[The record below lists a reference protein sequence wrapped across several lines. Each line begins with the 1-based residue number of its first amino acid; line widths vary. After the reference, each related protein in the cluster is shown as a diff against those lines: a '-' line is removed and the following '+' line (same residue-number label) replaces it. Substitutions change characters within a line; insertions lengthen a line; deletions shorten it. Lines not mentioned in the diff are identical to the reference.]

1 MKTAIFLSIRE
12 KAKRLPKKVLRE
24 IRGRTVCE
32 HLIDRLKLARNP
44 DLLVM
49 TTSTHADDAILC
61 EIATRAGIS
70 FFRGSEEDKLERY
83 LQAAEKFE
91 VDFMV
96 IVDGD
101 DLLCSEEHIDLT
113 IEAYRRTRYDYVSQ
127 EGLPLGAASFG
138 IRHEALRTVCEL
150 KQERDTEVWGGYFT
164 RTDRFNVHMIQVEDP
179 VLRRPDIRMTLDY
192 EEDLRFFQAVFAGL
206 FHGGRIPTFRQV
218 MVYLG
223 AHPEIVALN
232 QSAQD
237 KYEQNLLRAAPVRI
251 RMDA

>member
-12 KAKRLPKKVLRE
+12 KAKRLPKKVLRQ
-24 IRGRTVCE
+24 IGGKTVCE

-49 TTSTHADDAILC
+49 TTSTHADDSILC
-61 EIATRAGIS
+61 DIATRMGIS

-83 LQAAEKFE
+83 LQAAEKFDI
-91 VDFMV
+91 DFMV
-96 IVDGD
+96 VVDGD

-113 IEAYRRTRYDYVSQ
+113 IEAYRRSQYDYISQ

-138 IRHEALRTVCEL
+138 IRRQALKTVCDL
-150 KQERDTEVWGGYFT
+150 KQEQDTEVWGGYFT
-164 RTDRFNVHMIQVEDP
+164 NTSRFKVHMIQVEDP
-179 VLRRPDIRMTLDY
+179 VLHRPDIRMTLDY

-206 FHGGRIPTFRQV
+206 FRDGRIPTFRQV
-218 MVYLG
+218 MGYLG

-237 KYEQNLLRAAPVRI
+237 KYERNLLHAAPVRI
-251 RMDA
+251 RKDA

>member
-24 IRGRTVCE
+24 IRGKTVCE
-32 HLIDRLKLARNP
+32 HLIDRLKLAQNA
-44 DLLVM
+44 DLLLM
-49 TTSTHADDAILC
+49 TTSTHADDSVLC
-61 EIATRAGIS
+61 EIAIRAGIS
-70 FFRGSEEDKLERY
+70 FFRGSEEDKLDRY
-83 LQAAEKFE
+83 LRAAEKFE

-113 IEAYRRTRYDYVSQ
+113 IEAFRRTQFDYVSQ

-138 IRHEALRTVCEL
+138 IRRQALETVCEL

-164 RTDRFNVHMIQVEDP
+164 NNDRFKVHMIQVEDP
-179 VLRRPDIRMTLDY
+179 VLHRPDIRMTLDY

-206 FHGGRIPTFRQV
+206 FHDGGIPTFRQV
-218 MVYLG
+218 MAYLG

-232 QSAQD
+232 QPAQE
-237 KYEQNLLRAAPVRI
+237 KYERNLVRAAHVRV
-251 RMDA
+251 RKDV